1 MERDDLAALDDDAL
15 VATFQQDPGSEAGR
29 RAAETLLLRWRERIY
44 LWCHGI
50 LRDRELALDVTQEC
64 LVRAWRGLP
73 EFGSRA
79 AVSSWLFAIARNRC
93 RSALR
98 RRPLRR
104 DPDVDMEEL
113 DGLRTAPDDAFA
125 QREDLR
131 RVLRAMES
139 ALDPLERRA
148 LWLRAYEGLHVDEIT
163 RVLELDAT
171 SGARGVLQSARR
183 KLRAALGTESSGGHT
198 P

>member
-1 MERDDLAALDDDAL
+1 MERDDPAALDDDAL
-15 VATFQQDPGSEAGR
+15 VATFQRDPGSEAGR

-113 DGLRTAPDDAFA
+113 DGLRTAPVDAVA

-163 RVLELDAT
+163 RVLKLDAS

-183 KLRAALGTESSGGHT
+183 KLRAALGTESGGTT